1 MGVAYFISPEP
12 HPESAGHIDCDVNGK
27 TLANL
32 GDAALDRVCREAGV
46 RPLSEF
52 FSLNPDEALAFLEG
66 QGIDPPP
73 GGLPPEQWFDAADG
87 LRTFRALLARAPEL
101 ANRRFDAEAVTA
113 ELERFIEVLTALAE
127 RGIRWHLTVDF

>member
-73 GGLPPEQWFDAADG
+73 GGLPPELWFDAADG

-101 ANRRFDAEAVTA
+101 ANRRFTADDVTA